1 MTFLLFLFLVIGL
14 IVWLI
19 VRASSRRRRTER
31 LIADL
36 TSRIFKLENQI
47 LRLSRLID
55 RPEGAQR
62 QTQPQAEEKAVSVR
76 VAPVEQPAAKIA
88 PAETES
94 AAPAPPPKQEIV
106 PPAAVPAP
114 AASQTASATP
124 SAQASR
130 PPGLFR
136 PAPEERAAATGLAGE
151 RRKAVE
157 DLEETVGTNW
167 LSKLGVVI
175 LVLGIAFFLAY
186 QLRTLGPEGKILVG
200 YATGAALL
208 GLGIYSERME
218 RYKIVARAGIGGG
231 WALIYFTVYAMY
243 HVQAAR
249 VMTSETLDLA
259 LMLVVAAGMVVHTLR
274 YRSQVVTGLAFLL
287 GFLTVTIS
295 HTNVYSLAAGAI
307 LALGLAVVA
316 VRTRWF
322 LMEVPGIAAAYLN
335 HYLWLRPIIAARG
348 PHPVAFHG
356 YLGSALLLTFYW
368 LVFNC
373 SYVVRKTEGAGRRAE
388 SVSALAA
395 LVNVGGYIWLMGY
408 QSVHPELAFE
418 FFLFVGAVE
427 LALGQLPMT
436 RRRRT
441 AFLVLTTLGV
451 TLLVAAF
458 PYKFSGSA
466 LSVYWLA
473 EAEALFLAGT
483 FTDEIV
489 FRRLAMAASLLVAG
503 HLVAV
508 DAARVMGQRID
519 GAHVAREP
527 GIGVIFAL
535 AAAMFY
541 LNGIWL
547 KRRRPDF
554 APTRYDAFGF
564 ELISYAGGLMLF
576 VGAWLVFPGAW
587 TAVAWSALALGLA
600 YAARRWSDSP
610 LCIQANFLAVMAI
623 LRAATVNLHAGGE
636 IAHVS
641 VRLVSVALAAALIY
655 VFSRWSA
662 PGNFAERLIVSQG
675 YTWAASTLVALLLW
689 YELRPVAV
697 APGWTLLGLVLLEMG
712 VERRL
717 VSLRLQAYVAFASSF
732 VRVFLVNLNASGP
745 AGQLSPRLYTS
756 VPLVAAFFYVYHRVS
771 SAGDA
776 TGENWSLDRKL
787 RAAAV
792 HCFFG
797 TVATMALLRFEIA
810 ADWVAAA
817 WAAGALLLVA
827 IAWKSRRR
835 LFLDQ
840 AFLVTAAVCLRTIA
854 HNFYERSYFPA
865 PVSLS
870 PWLCVGAT
878 IALLLAALP
887 MAFSLKHPQAA
898 GAGASALRRAHRAL
912 HRLPEQFFFFSP
924 FLLLTLLLAV
934 EMRKGM
940 VTVAWGAEAVGVFL
954 FALWIGQRSFRLAGL
969 GLLLLCVA
977 KIVTIDVWRMQPRDR
992 YVTFIVLGCALL
1004 LVSFLYTRYR
1014 EALRHYL

>member
-1 MTFLLFLFLVIGL
+1 VTFLLLVFLGVGL

-19 VRASSRRRRTER
+19 VRATLRHRRTEY
-31 LIADL
+31 LIAQL
-36 TSRIFKLENQI
+36 TSRIFKLENQVVQ
-47 LRLSRLID
+47 LSRVINRL
-55 RPEGAQR
+55 EGAQPL
-62 QTQPQAEEKAVSVR
+62 TPAQAEEKHVPAR
-76 VAPVEQPAAKIA
+76 VAAPEQPAPKV
-88 PAETES
+88 
-94 AAPAPPPKQEIV
+94 APAPKQEVV

-114 AASQTASATP
+114 TVPQTVGATP
-124 SAQASR
+124 SAPPSQ
-130 PPGLFR
+130 PPGLSR
-136 PAPEERAAATGLAGE
+136 EAPAERASAAGQVEE

-175 LVLGIAFFLAY
+175 LVLGIAFFLVY
-186 QLRTLGPEGKILVG
+186 QLRTLGPGGKILVG

-208 GLGIYSERME
+208 VLGIYFERKD
-218 RYKIVARAGIGGG
+218 RYRIVARAGIGGG

-307 LALGLAVVA
+307 LGLALAVVA
-316 VRTRWF
+316 VRMRWF
-322 LMEVPGIAAAYLN
+322 EMEVLGIAAAYLN

-348 PHPVAFHG
+348 PHPVEFQG
-356 YLGSALLLTFYW
+356 YLASALLLTFYW
-368 LVFNC
+368 LVFNG

-395 LVNVGGYIWLMGY
+395 LVNIGCYIWLMGY

-427 LALGQLPMT
+427 LALGQLPVT

-441 AFLVLTTLGV
+441 AFLILTTFGV

-483 FTDEIV
+483 FTEEIL
-489 FRRLAMAASLLVAG
+489 FRRLAMAATLLVAG

-508 DAARVMGQRID
+508 DAARVMGERMD
-519 GAHVAREP
+519 GARVVREP

-535 AAAMFY
+535 AAAIFY

-547 KRRRPDF
+547 KRRRPNF

-564 ELISYAGGLMLF
+564 DLISYAGGLMLF

-587 TAVAWSALALGLA
+587 TAVAWGALALGLA
-600 YAARRWSDSP
+600 YAAKRWNDSP

-623 LRAATVNLHAGGE
+623 LRAATVNLQTGGE

-655 VFSRWSA
+655 AFSRWSA
-662 PGNFAERLIVSQG
+662 PAKFAERLIVSQG

-697 APGWTLLGLVLLEMG
+697 APGWTLLGLVLLELG
-712 VERRL
+712 VERRS
-717 VSLRLQAYVAFASSF
+717 VSLRLQAYVAFVSSF
-732 VRVFLVNLNASGP
+732 LRVFLVNLNASGLP
-745 AGQLSPRLYTS
+745 GQISPRLYTT
-756 VPLVAAFFYVYHRVS
+756 VPLAVAFFYVYHRLT
-771 SAGDA
+771 SAEAAAEED
-776 TGENWSLDRKL
+776 WSLDRKL
-787 RAAAV
+787 RAPAV
-792 HCFFG
+792 HCFYG
-797 TVATMALLRFEIA
+797 TIATMALLRFEID
-810 ADWVAAA
+810 ADWVATA
-817 WAAGALLLVA
+817 WAACAVLLVA
-827 IAWKSRRR
+827 IAWKSGRR

-865 PVSLS
+865 PFSRS

-887 MAFSLKHPQAA
+887 MAFSLKHAQAA
-898 GAGASALRRAHRAL
+898 GAGASALRRAHHAL

-924 FLLLTLLLAV
+924 FLLLTVLLAV

-940 VTVAWGAEAVGVFL
+940 VTVAWGAEAVAVFL

-969 GLLLLCVA
+969 GLLLLCVV

-1014 EALRHYL
+1014 ETLRHYL